1 MEHGREG
8 KEGDSALP
16 PFILRIF
23 SLRDDVR
30 EGDQEASCNITQSA
44 CSEAITAF
52 SEEDLCG
59 QHIAGAAP
67 PPPFPV
73 VSAASPLDIPLD
85 NFGPFAVPLAVVIIV
100 ARDQLDQCGGVILRV

>member
-1 MEHGREG
+1 MEGKGR

-30 EGDQEASCNITQSA
+30 EGDQEGGGLLQHHSA

-59 QHIAGAAP
+59 QHIAGAALP
-67 PPPFPV
+67 APFPV
-73 VSAASPLDIPLD
+73 VSAASPLDILLTTLD
-85 NFGPFAVPLAVVIIV
+85 HSPSL
-100 ARDQLDQCGGVILRV
+100 LL